1 MTFAEAFLRAMAVLV
16 GASPC
21 ALVIST
27 PSAVLAGI
35 AQAARSGV
43 LIKGGMHLESLGTV
57 RAIAFDKTGTVT
69 QGRPEVTDVVADEGS
84 TEQDVLAIAFALDQH
99 SSHPLAL
106 AVVRRAKNDS
116 VSAPEI
122 QAIRAIPGRG
132 VEGIIANERALIAG
146 PRAFGR
152 DKNPEIPNAL
162 RERIEKLEAQARTV
176 SVISIGERVVGAIAM
191 ADQVRPDVARIFAKL
206 KSLGIRRLIM
216 LTGDNAT
223 VASVIAKPLGI
234 DEVKA
239 ELLPENKIV
248 EVRALMQTWGSV
260 AMVGDGVN
268 DAPALATAT
277 VGIAM
282 GATGTDV
289 ALEAADV
296 ALMADDLSKLPFAVG
311 LSRRARRTI
320 MQNVVISLGVVG
332 MLIPFTVTGV
342 VPLSWAV
349 VLHEGSTV
357 VVAFNALRLLRYR
370 DQP

>member
-1 MTFAEAFLRAMAVLV
+1 
-16 GASPC
+16 
-21 ALVIST
+21 
-27 PSAVLAGI
+27 
-35 AQAARSGV
+35 
-43 LIKGGMHLESLGTV
+43 LESLGTV

-69 QGRPEVTDVVADEGS
+69 QGRPEVTDIVAGEGS
-84 TEQDVLAIAFALDQH
+84 TDQDVLSIALALDQH

-116 VSAPEI
+116 VSALEI
-122 QAIRAIPGRG
+122 HSIRAIPGRG
-132 VEGIIANERALIAG
+132 VEGMIDSERALIAG

-152 DKNPEIPNAL
+152 DGNPKIPNAL

-176 SVISIGERVVGAIAM
+176 SVISLGERVVGAIAM
-191 ADQVRPDVARIFAKL
+191 ADQVRPDVARIFARL

-370 DQP
+370 DLP